1 MTENEAP
8 SRSLSRPL
16 APALYLVAT
25 PIGNARDI
33 GLRALDILSSADVI
47 ACEDTR
53 VTGKLLSLH
62 DISTPMM
69 QYHDHNAERAGP
81 KIIERL
87 KNGDSVAL
95 VSDAGMPL
103 ISDPGYKLIRA
114 AIEDGLAVTAAPG
127 ANAGL
132 TGLILSG
139 LPTDRY
145 LFQGY
150 LPAKS
155 GQRKKTLAELC
166 TVPATLIFHESAK
179 RLAASLGDMEKV
191 LGDRPA
197 AVAREL
203 TKLYEQVRRGSLSEL
218 AQIYEIEGPPK
229 GEVVVIVGPP
239 IEPPKPEGEAL
250 DQMILAQL
258 GTLGVKDAA
267 KAVQQQTG
275 LARRDIYARALALKG
290 ALKEAFKND
299 QG

>member
-1 MTENEAP
+1 MTENDAP
-8 SRSLSRPL
+8 SRPL
-16 APALYLVAT
+16 ARPLSPALYLVAT

-33 GLRALDILSSADVI
+33 GLRALDILGAVDVI

-62 DISTPMM
+62 DISAPMM

-87 KNGDSVAL
+87 KNGESVAL

-114 AIEDGLAVTAAPG
+114 AIEAGLKVTAAPG

-150 LPAKS
+150 LPTKPA
-155 GQRKKTLAELC
+155 QRKKTLAELAP
-166 TVPATLIFHESAK
+166 VPATLIFHESAK
-179 RLAASLGDMEKV
+179 RLAGSLFDMAGV
-191 LGDRPA
+191 LGNRPA

-203 TKLYEQVRRGSLSEL
+203 TKMYEEIRRGNLTEL
-218 AQIYEIEGPPK
+218 ARAYETEGPPK

-239 IEPPKPEGEAL
+239 GEVAKPAGDEL
-250 DQMILAQL
+250 DQLILAEL
-258 GTLGVKDAA
+258 ETLGVKDAA
-267 KAVQQQTG
+267 KAVQEQTG
-275 LARRDIYARALALKG
+275 LKRRDLYARALALKAG
-290 ALKEAFKND
+290 VESRR
-299 QG
+299 

>member
-1 MTENEAP
+1 MTENEANP
-8 SRSLSRPL
+8 RPLARPL

-33 GLRALDILSSADVI
+33 GLRALDILSGANVI

-62 DISTPMM
+62 DITTPMM

-87 KNGDSVAL
+87 KNGESVAL

-103 ISDPGYKLIRA
+103 ISAPGYKLIRS
-114 AIEDGLAVTAAPG
+114 AIEGELPVTAAPG

-150 LPAKS
+150 LPPKS
-155 GQRKKTLAELC
+155 AQRKKTLAELAP
-166 TVPATLIFHESAK
+166 VPATLIFHESAK
-179 RLAASLGDMEKV
+179 RLAKSLADMADV

-203 TKLYEQVRRGSLSEL
+203 TKLYEQVRRGNLGEL
-218 AQIYEIEGPPK
+218 VKTYESEGPPK

-239 IEPPKPEGEAL
+239 GESPKPEGEEL

-258 GTLGVKDAA
+258 DTLGVKDAA
-267 KAVQQQTG
+267 KAVQEQTG
-275 LARRDIYARALALKG
+275 LPRRDIYARAQELKDK
-290 ALKEAFKND
+290 LKHD
-299 QG
+299 